1 MHAARGRVSRTGLV
15 LIAWILLAACGAPR
29 PEGAGS
35 ALPVPDSSINAP
47 DTVIEEIRYRLTGGI
62 AGFDLELRLAGG
74 GGLTVIEAGRPAR
87 SGQLAVAEWRE
98 VVGLATAARMAELK
112 PQYGAPGSVVDALN
126 EVVTVTGGGRTIT
139 VAVAGDPRDEPPP
152 SFGELANRLREI
164 ALTKAK

>member
-1 MHAARGRVSRTGLV
+1 MHAERGWISRMGLV
-15 LIAWILLAACGAPR
+15 FIGSVLFTACGAPR
-29 PEGAGS
+29 QEGAGS
-35 ALPVPDSSINAP
+35 AVPAA
-47 DTVIEEIRYRLTGGI
+47 DTSIEEIRYRLTGGI

-87 SGQLAVAEWRE
+87 SGQLAAAEWRD